1 MGAMDMSTSHGGAHM
16 KTSGGGMSMSATHG
30 VTNILPAWLAV
41 LWTLVFLAI
50 VAVEVRNLLDSAG
63 ERRLWHAGLLSMAFG
78 MTFMFAPPSLDHF
91 GIPSGFWQL
100 VFANGALAVFAWM
113 LAQAL
118 DRRPIDAL
126 WPMLAID
133 LAAMAYMWSPGG
145 FQAPLTWLLV
155 AYFAAQA
162 LLWAGDR
169 MRDVDHR
176 VLPGG
181 GVSVTSGG
189 ALAATAAV
197 PLIGGRNLRLAM
209 CATMLGVA
217 YMFAAMQLAM

>member
-1 MGAMDMSTSHGGAHM
+1 MGTMDMGMSHGGAHTR
-16 KTSGGGMSMSATHG
+16 TSVEGMSMSAAHG

-63 ERRLWHAGLLSMAFG
+63 ERRLWHAVLLSMAFG
-78 MTFMFAPPSLDHF
+78 MTFAFAPPSLDHF
-91 GIPSGFWQL
+91 DIPSGFWQL

-113 LAQAL
+113 LAQTL
-118 DRRPIDAL
+118 DRRAIDAL
-126 WPMLAID
+126 WLLLAID

-162 LLWAGDR
+162 LLWAGDH
-169 MRDVDHR
+169 MRNVDRR

-181 GVSVTSGG
+181 GASVASGG
-189 ALAATAAV
+189 VLAATAAV

-209 CATMLGVA
+209 CAMTLGVA
-217 YMFAAMQLAM
+217 YMLTAMQLAM